1 MSLYNHAERVPPTG
15 AMHARGMKSALGRPS
30 MNRWTLLVREA
41 VQNSWDARTADASG
55 PVRFGLD
62 LRQPTPEQHEA
73 LRELVFS
80 DRGPVMG
87 SDFWARL
94 ARPDQWF
101 LTVHDRGTTGLCGP
115 ERADEI
121 GPSNNF
127 SDFVWNFGAAKDQ
140 DHAGGTYG
148 YGRSVFFSVGQPE
161 GAGGSAAIVV
171 HSRYRDS
178 SRVRSRLIAM
188 GLASDVQREWTGRNW
203 WGRQPSDVLPTGPV
217 EDDDADALA
226 NLLGLPGFA
235 PGETGTTVLVPCCD
249 LAESDEEQK
258 QDPVAAAP
266 AAMEEMAD
274 AVLWHCWPKLVDFS
288 RGPEMRFSFTAA
300 AKAIPVP
307 SPDQHPELGHFVDCL
322 RRCWPSPTNLADE
335 GGSFEGSSSCKKKI
349 RSLKPRKNLGVL
361 AMKRFFVEPPAQSPG
376 SPARPFPGDLH
387 HTALMRTPK
396 LIVKY
401 LPGPESPIPNTRW
414 AGVFVADE
422 GVDKT
427 FADSEPPPH
436 DDWVV
441 TPGEKFKANLVKIGL
456 KRIDEATKEFNTLE
470 NPKPG
475 GNGVPLGQVADA
487 LGDLLVGGPEG
498 GAGNGKNKPEGPHTP
513 HAQLK
518 QGEPALVY
526 EDGHRLLSIPF
537 TVAAKPGA
545 SQTRVT
551 ARVSVA
557 INDGASSEQS
567 PPAGL
572 SQPEWQGFRTPEGA
586 LWNAAT
592 AEIRAA
598 DKGEW
603 HAVVEL
609 PPDVAVRVVLSTE

>member
-1 MSLYNHAERVPPTG
+1 MSLYNHAERVPSTG

-30 MNRWTLLVREA
+30 MNRWALLVREA
-41 VQNSWDARTADASG
+41 VQNSWDARAARASG
-55 PVRFGLD
+55 PVRFVLD

-87 SDFWARL
+87 SDFWKRL
-94 ARPDQWF
+94 DRRPQWF

-127 SDFVWNFGAAKDQ
+127 SDFVWNFGAGKDQ

-171 HSRYRDS
+171 YSRYRDG

-203 WGRQPSDVLPTGPV
+203 WGRQPSEGFPTGPV
-217 EDDDADALA
+217 EDGDADTLA
-226 NLLGLPGFA
+226 DLLGLPCFA
-235 PGETGTTVLVPCCD
+235 PAETGTTILVPCCD
-249 LAESDEEQK
+249 LGEPGKESE
-258 QDPVAAAP
+258 QDPEE
-266 AAMEEMAD
+266 AAMAEMAD
-274 AVLWHCWPKLVDFS
+274 AVLWHCWPKLVDFGK
-288 RGPEMRFSFTAA
+288 GPEMRFSFTVNG
-300 AKAIPVP
+300 KTIPVP
-307 SPDQHPELGHFVDCL
+307 RPEQHPEIGHFVDCL
-322 RRCWPSPTNLADE
+322 RRCSRSLALADLVDE
-335 GGSFEGSSSCKKKI
+335 DDSFKGPSSRTARV
-349 RSLKPRKNLGVL
+349 RSLKPKKDLGVL
-361 AMKRFFVEPPAQSPG
+361 SLKRFFVEPLGQSPD
-376 SPARPFPGDLH
+376 SPARPFVGDLH

-441 TPGEKFKANLVKIGL
+441 TPGAKFKANLVKIGL
-456 KRIDEATKEFNTLE
+456 RRIEETVKAFTAPPPSEPVDE
-470 NPKPG
+470 G
-475 GNGVPLGQVADA
+475 GPLGKVADA
-487 LGDLLVGGPEG
+487 LGDLLVGGPEDGPG
-498 GAGNGKNKPEGPHTP
+498 GDLPPPPPPGPPRARLRQREPSLSYENG
-513 HAQLK
+513 LR
-518 QGEPALVY
+518 
-526 EDGHRLLSIPF
+526 RLYVPF
-537 TVAAKPGA
+537 TVDAKPGTP
-545 SQTRVT
+545 QTRVT
-551 ARVSVA
+551 ANVGVA
-557 INDGASSEQS
+557 INDGSSSEKD
-567 PPAGL
+567 PPTGL
-572 SQPEWQGFRTPEGA
+572 SQPELQGFQTPEGT
-586 LWNAAT
+586 LRNNTT
-592 AEIRAA
+592 AEIEAT

-603 HAVVEL
+603 CAVVNL
-609 PPDVAVRVVLSTE
+609 PPDVAVRVVLRAE